1 LAAATSPLCPPA
13 ARNVGLV
20 FQSYAL
26 FPNMMVRRNIAFP
39 LCYAGLGRPTSP
51 HASIPR
57 FVLSTW
63 RRWQSRRPHQ
73 LSGGQ
78 QQHVATARA
87 VVFEPDIL
95 LLDEPLAA
103 LDRKLRE

>member
-1 LAAATSPLCPPA
+1 
-13 ARNVGLV
+13 
-20 FQSYAL
+20 
-26 FPNMMVRRNIAFP
+26 
-39 LCYAGLGRPTSP
+39 
-51 HASIPR
+51 
-57 FVLSTW
+57 LSTW